1 MSWEL
6 IALLV
11 VAALPALIVFQALVA
26 KWEKRMVWP
35 YGELQSQPHFGD
47 PSGYGTGCLQE
58 AAQSGWQFLGWAPDL
73 KGEMY
78 RVSYAMLL
86 APEGDGLAII
96 GVGQV
101 LNFQVA
107 GTWLH
112 SLARDDPRSWFSTD
126 QQACLE
132 TDLSGLWTGRLVH
145 VNSFGELW
153 QRHRTWVGSLGVPL
167 LAFAPPA
174 AVQQFRR
181 YREARCDELARRGL
195 IAYTDPQQIHWRYT
209 WGGALKVAVRSLLR
223 GFSPK

>member
-11 VAALPALIVFQALVA
+11 VAALPALIVLQALVA

-86 APEGDGLAII
+86 APECDGLAII

-112 SLARDDPRSWFSTD
+112 SLARDDCGPDGSFTSTVSGNFGSGTELGWAASASRCWPSPRKPPSSNSGATAKRAATNSPGADLLLTPTRSRST
-126 QQACLE
+126 
-132 TDLSGLWTGRLVH
+132 
-145 VNSFGELW
+145 
-153 QRHRTWVGSLGVPL
+153 GVTPGV
-167 LAFAPPA
+167 APS
-174 AVQQFRR
+174 R
-181 YREARCDELARRGL
+181 
-195 IAYTDPQQIHWRYT
+195 WR
-209 WGGALKVAVRSLLR
+209 
-223 GFSPK
+223 